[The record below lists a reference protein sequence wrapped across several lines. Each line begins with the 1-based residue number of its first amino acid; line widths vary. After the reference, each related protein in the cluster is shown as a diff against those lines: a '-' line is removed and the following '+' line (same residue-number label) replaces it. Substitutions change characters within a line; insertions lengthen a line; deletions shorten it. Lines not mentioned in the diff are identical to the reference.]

1 MSVKDWF
8 LDFARG
14 SALGLGMVPG
24 VSAGTVGIVVNV
36 YDKLINGISNLR
48 KAFFKSVLTLL
59 PIGIGAVLASL
70 IVLFAVHKTFNY
82 APVLIISLFAGLTI
96 GSIPLLY
103 DNIREDGFN
112 IKSVG
117 LMIIGFVVAAGIG
130 VLSAISKLY
139 WSFDLNSVFITAP
152 WWLYFVLFVAGFIT
166 AIACIVPGISG
177 SMILFILGLYNP
189 ILNMFSLSDPNSA
202 FNNHDRILPVI
213 GLTLTLALGV
223 IVGLVAASTLM
234 KALIAKHKVITFDV
248 VIGFVSGSVVSMFA
262 NQSMITDE
270 GKWVYSSDITKP
282 WMYAIAAALL
292 VAGFFACLLLTK
304 KTKSK
309 N

>member
-1 MSVKDWF
+1 MSAKEWF
-8 LDFARG
+8 GDLARG

-36 YDKLINGISNLR
+36 YDKLIGGISGLR
-48 KAFFKSVLTLL
+48 KAFWKSVKTLL

-70 IVLFAVHKTFNY
+70 IVLFLVHKTFDY

-103 DNIREDGFN
+103 DNVKEDGFN
-112 IKSVG
+112 ARSIA
-117 LMIIGFVVAAGIG
+117 LMVAGFVVAASIGI
-130 VLSAISKLY
+130 LSAISKLY
-139 WSFDLNSVFITAP
+139 WNFDLNSVFIEAP
-152 WWLYFVLFVAGFIT
+152 WWLYILLFVAGFIT

-189 ILNMFSLSDPNSA
+189 ILNMYSLSGADSI

-213 GLTLTLALGV
+213 GLTFVLALG
-223 IVGLVAASTLM
+223 ILVGFVAASTMM
-234 KALIAKHKVITFDV
+234 KTLIEKHKVVTFDL

-262 NQSMITDE
+262 NQSMIADS
-270 GKWVYSSDITKP
+270 KVWVYSPDITKP
-282 WMYAIAAALL
+282 WMYAIAAVLL
-292 VAGFFACLLLTK
+292 VAGFFGCLLLTK
-304 KTKSK
+304 KTKESH
-309 N
+309 